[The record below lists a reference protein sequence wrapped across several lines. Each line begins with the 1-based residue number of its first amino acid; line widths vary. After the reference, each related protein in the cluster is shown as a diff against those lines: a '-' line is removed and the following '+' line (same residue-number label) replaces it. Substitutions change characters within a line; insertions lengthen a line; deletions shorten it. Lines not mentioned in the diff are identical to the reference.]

1 MRIPNGWLM
10 MSRFVQPLR
19 NHLPVLLIVPLVV
32 IATTWPTF
40 PRIFDPDEFWLH
52 VVHHDKWLRIWD
64 AWHIEQVLA
73 GQADLFYTDSWFH
86 PQGTTLRFYSY
97 VYPHALLL
105 IALKAVLPVDDAYN
119 LLFLLILCFN
129 AFCGYALIKH
139 LIKDKWISLF
149 GSIVFL
155 MSAPFPNGST
165 VPDLI
170 TIGTLPLAM
179 YFYLRAESES
189 NWRFAIL
196 AGISA
201 GVTVLISVYVF
212 AFILLSFGIYALF
225 KSLSLWKRRAFW
237 RNLLIF
243 VVFCGSIS
251 LLRFYPMLL
260 DRAQLLQAVE
270 VSNVQTRSNDVL
282 EFFVLPN
289 NPFTGPLFGEPI
301 DAREYHVDS
310 LVRRQHKEGYLGY
323 INIFLVACAF
333 LFQPRRRRL
342 LPWAVILVF
351 FAVLRLGTHLTFNG
365 VEYADIVL
373 PQRLLRDWFPA
384 LFANIGYAKYY
395 DIGMVM
401 PLAALS
407 SYGLAALLRSKPVK
421 ARMLVSL
428 FCALVVTFEFYIPR
442 LGQTIEAE
450 KTAFVPWLQSEPADE
465 IKLIHL
471 PMMQYTRPYYLHVHM
486 LTDYPQANGFGTR
499 LKWSARSYIEDNLLL
514 HHWHYNRNV
523 HCLPHNQQSFSAA
536 LEQLSEDG
544 FTHIIA
550 HNWLYGDQFT
560 RHSFGNIPAAY
571 DDGFVRIYRL
581 RDMHQSCV
589 SIQAIDPAREDL
601 SVLAGTSWLVP
612 GKRSSILSFHPTD
625 SIDADRFAYY
635 NSLFADWDSL
645 LHLYFEDGELAK
657 QYDEN
662 SYPNIDV
669 LRNESQ
675 VIYFTYNTR
684 DSQTMH
690 NGIFDFE
697 RFELCQRNA
706 HDDGAVIE
714 QYVSRDFSCELV
726 TSASGFT
733 AQYDNGARLE
743 NLLFAADQDQL
754 DLQLQWSHLP
764 DEVYSVSIQVFDASG
779 EKVLGQDSVIG
790 HVSLA
795 RHRVDVSS
803 LPPGDYS
810 VKLIMYNFNS
820 GAVVSGTESRDG
832 ARFDRELVIGNLNH
846 N

>member
-1 MRIPNGWLM
+1 MI
-10 MSRFVQPLR
+10 SRFVQPLR
-19 NHLPVLLIVPLVV
+19 NHWPVLLIVPLVV

-86 PQGTTLRFYSY
+86 PQGTSLRYYSY

-105 IALKAVLPVDDAYN
+105 IALKAVMPVDDAYN

-212 AFILLSFGIYALF
+212 AFILLSIGIYALV
-225 KSLSLWKRRAFW
+225 KSLSRWKQSAFW
-237 RNLLIF
+237 RNLLIVF
-243 VVFCGSIS
+243 VVCGSIS

-270 VSNVQTRSNDVL
+270 VSNVQMRSNDVL

-301 DAREYHVDS
+301 DARDYHLDS
-310 LVRRQHKEGYLGY
+310 PVRSQHKEGYLGY

-351 FAVLRLGTHLTFNG
+351 FAILRLGTHLTFNG

-384 LFANIGYAKYY
+384 LFGNIGYAKYY
-395 DIGMVM
+395 DIGVVT
-401 PLAALS
+401 PLAALA
-407 SYGLAALLRSKPVK
+407 SYGLAALLRSKPAK

-428 FCALVVTFEFYIPR
+428 ICALVVTFEFYIPR
-442 LGQTIEAE
+442 FGQTIEEE
-450 KTAFVPWLQSEPADE
+450 KTAFIPWLQSEPADE

-471 PMMQYTRPYYLHVHM
+471 PMMQYTRPYYLHVQM

-499 LKWSARSYIEDNLLL
+499 LKWSARSYIEGNTLL

-523 HCLPHNQQSFSAA
+523 HCLPHNEQSYNQD
-536 LEQLSEDG
+536 LDQLLADG
-544 FTHIIA
+544 FSHIIA

-560 RHSFGNIPAAY
+560 RHSLMNIPPVYA
-571 DDGFVRIYRL
+571 DGFVSIYRVG
-581 RDMHQSCV
+581 DMRLSCQNQAAELPRFIHFAQSPSAMPGAGT
-589 SIQAIDPAREDL
+589 SILSLHPNQAIDPDL
-601 SVLAGTSWLVP
+601 FDYLG
-612 GKRSSILSFHPTD
+612 
-625 SIDADRFAYY
+625 
-635 NSLFADWDSL
+635 SLFSDWASL
-645 LHLYFEDGELAK
+645 LHLYWDKGELATQNVGK
-657 QYDEN
+657 QYANLQAFADDN
-662 SYPNIDV
+662 
-669 LRNESQ
+669 Q
-675 VIYFTYNTR
+675 VIHFLYNRR
-684 DSQTMH
+684 DSDPDRLI
-690 NGIFDFE
+690 GDSAFDGFN
-697 RFELCQRNA
+697 RCQRDEFA
-706 HDDGAVIE
+706 DGAVIE
-714 QYVSRDFSCELV
+714 LYVNRAFSCELV
-726 TSASGFT
+726 IAGDPFQ
-733 AQYDNGARLE
+733 ARYDNGFRLE
-743 NLLFAADQDQL
+743 NLEIQTDQDVM
-754 DLQLQWSHLP
+754 DFYFMWSGVP
-764 DEVYSVSIQVFDASG
+764 DEAHSVSIQIFDPAG
-779 EKVLGQDSVIG
+779 ERILGQDFVIG
-790 HVSLA
+790 HVTLY
-795 RHRVDVSS
+795 RQRIDISS

-810 VKLIMYNFNS
+810 VKLIMYDFNS
-820 GAVVSGTESRDG
+820 GAIVSGTESRDG